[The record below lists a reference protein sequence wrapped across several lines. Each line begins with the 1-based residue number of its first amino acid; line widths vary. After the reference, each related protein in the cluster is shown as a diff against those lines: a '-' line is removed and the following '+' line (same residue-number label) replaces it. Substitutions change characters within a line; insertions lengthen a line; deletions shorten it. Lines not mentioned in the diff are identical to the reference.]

1 MKKQI
6 SIDGN
11 LIHDIPSFFEE
22 INRVFMQSE
31 NWKLGA
37 SLDAFNDM
45 LYGGF
50 GLIENAEPIDL
61 IWTNINA
68 SRQALGHEVTKAYY
82 LGKLKPGS
90 PYNSDFFKTKL
101 AELESGRGE
110 TYFDIVISVIAEH
123 PNIHL
128 IAS

>member
-31 NWKLGA
+31 NWKIGA
-37 SLDAFNDM
+37 SLDAFNDL

-50 GLIENAEPIDL
+50 GLIKNAEPIDL
-61 IWTNINA
+61 IWINLEA
-68 SRQALGHEVTKAYY
+68 SRQALGYAVTKAYY
-82 LGKLKPGS
+82 REKLKPGS
-90 PYNSDFFKTKL
+90 PYNREFFENKL
-101 AELESGRGE
+101 AELESGSGE
-110 TYFDIVISVIAEH
+110 TYFDIVLTIIAEH
-123 PNIHL
+123 PSIRL